1 MSDLLPDI
9 ELVRRMRNGDQA
21 AFVALYRRHQ
31 AALYR
36 YAVLRCGSTQVAA
49 DVVQEVFV
57 GLMSN
62 QYHYDGLKGN
72 LLYFLFGVARNLAMK
87 FDEVTQ
93 HRFQNLESVSTL
105 SDSESDDMDESMDVM
120 SEEPNPLERLLQHQM
135 AEDLRVAINDLLPHY
150 RDVLILYEMQ
160 EMSYLDIADICQ
172 INVGTVRSR
181 LSRARQ
187 ALAERL
193 QAYRREA
200 A

>member
-36 YAVLRCGSTQVAA
+36 YVVLRCGSTQVAA

-160 EMSYLDIADICQ
+160 EMSYLDIADICR